1 MKIASLNIA
10 KGVHSKA
17 AAIEE
22 TLNKKNLDILCL
34 LVADIPN
41 NITAPCFN
49 GYRPPIFHTNNSNYS
64 RIVCY
69 VKRNL
74 EFTNLEKDAVPNRS
88 DAPPFI
94 AIDLRNIRV
103 SFIYNEY
110 TKNAYAANMGHKLS
124 PERRLE
130 RLKT

>member
-10 KGVHSKA
+10 KGLHSKA

-34 LVADIPN
+34 SETDLPKDIS
-41 NITAPCFN
+41 APCIN
-49 GYRPPIFHTNNSNYS
+49 GYQPPISLINSSYYS

-74 EFTNLEKDAVPNRS
+74 EFTIPEKEPIPN
-88 DAPPFI
+88 
-94 AIDLRNIRV
+94 
-103 SFIYNEY
+103 
-110 TKNAYAANMGHKLS
+110 
-124 PERRLE
+124 
-130 RLKT
+130 

>member
-10 KGVHSKA
+10 KGLHSKA
-17 AAIEE
+17 TAIEE
-22 TLNKKNLDILCL
+22 TLNKTNIDILCL
-34 LVADIPN
+34 LETDLPN
-41 NITAPCFN
+41 NISAPCFN
-49 GYRPPIFHTNNSNYS
+49 GYQPPIFHTNSSNYS

-74 EFTNLEKDAVPNRS
+74 EFTNPEKESVPNRS

-110 TKNAYAANMGHKLS
+110 TKNAYAANI
-124 PERRLE
+124 E
-130 RLKT
+130 